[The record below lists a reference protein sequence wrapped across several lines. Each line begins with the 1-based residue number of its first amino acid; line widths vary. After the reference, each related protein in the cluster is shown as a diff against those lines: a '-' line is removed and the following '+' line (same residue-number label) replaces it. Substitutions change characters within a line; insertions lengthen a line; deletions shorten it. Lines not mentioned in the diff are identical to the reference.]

1 MNKGFWVGVG
11 HLAMGIA
18 VIAILQIMLR
28 LVYNDSLSPAV
39 TLGGLAPM
47 VIFAARKAYDLGKK
61 DGVAEAQNRV
71 TEESD
76 GGA

>member
-18 VIAILQIMLR
+18 GIAILQIMLR
-28 LVYNDSLSPAV
+28 LVYNDSLSPRVAY
-39 TLGGLAPM
+39 GALAPM
-47 VIFAARKAYDLGKK
+47 VILAARKAYDLGKK
-61 DGVAEAQNRV
+61 DGAAEAQNRV